1 MKKLLKYA
9 ACLAILVMVV
19 VLFTGCD
26 LFEGKVTGGGWF
38 MSGEE
43 GAKTKCTFGF
53 VAQGAGGEY
62 KGQFQFN
69 DHADPGQKIHADV
82 VGFLELF
89 ETYAEFVG
97 EYGEEK
103 YVKVSVLDLG
113 DPGASPGDYIKI
125 WIDTL
130 PFGPPTHEG
139 VLGGGNLK
147 VHKEK

>member
-1 MKKLLKYA
+1 MKKLLKYT
-9 ACLAILVMVV
+9 ACLAILAMVV

-38 MSGEE
+38 EDGD
-43 GAKTKCTFGF
+43 GKKCTFGL
-53 VAQGAGGEY
+53 VAQGEGFEY

-69 DHADPGQKIHADV
+69 DHDGIKIHADV

-97 EYGEEK
+97 EYEEDEVAK

-113 DPGASPGDYIKI
+113 NPGVGPGDYIKI
-125 WIDTL
+125 WIDTS
-130 PFGPPTHEG
+130 PFGPPTYEG
-139 VLGGGNLK
+139 ELVGGNLK

>member
-9 ACLAILVMVV
+9 ACLVILVIVV

-26 LFEGKVTGGGWF
+26 LVEGKVTGGGWF
-38 MSGEE
+38 EDGE
-43 GAKTKCTFGF
+43 GKKCTFGF
-53 VAQGAGGEY
+53 NAQGEGFEY

-69 DHADPGQKIHADV
+69 DHVDIKIHADV
-82 VGFLELF
+82 LGFLELF

-97 EYGEEK
+97 EYEEGK

-113 DPGASPGDYIKI
+113 GPGVGPGDYIKI
-125 WIDTL
+125 WINES
-130 PFGPPTHEG
+130 PFGPPTYEG
-139 VLGGGNLK
+139 ELVGGNLK